1 MKSADLLSQIQPKKI
16 LLIKPSAIGD
26 VVHGLPVLNLMR
38 RRWPTAHIAWML
50 TPLCAGLLEGHPQ
63 LDEIILFQRR
73 QFGRGWRDPQAT
85 AGLWKFT
92 TALRKANFDLVVDL
106 QGLFRSG
113 FFAWT
118 TRAPFRVGFAEA
130 REAAGIFY
138 THRIPSSG
146 GERHPQH
153 SGGRHAV
160 ERNLDLAEAMG
171 CGRSPVEFSLPI
183 GEPEKKWVAEK
194 LGSLSGYAVLIPGTA
209 WETKRWPVER
219 FAALAD
225 MLRERHGLKIVAAGS
240 PDEISL
246 AEQIRPDLN
255 LAGQTSL
262 RQLTALIA
270 QANLIVAN
278 DSGPMHIAAAL
289 QRPLITPFG
298 PTNPDLT
305 GPYRRPDAVVRLD
318 IPCSPCYSRKCSHT
332 SCLRLLNTDVMT
344 ELVNQQ
350 LAQ

>member
-1 MKSADLLSQIQPKKI
+1 MKSADSLLQIQPKKI

-38 RRWPTAHIAWML
+38 RRWPSAHIAWML

-63 LDEIILFQRR
+63 LDEIILFHRR
-73 QFGRGWRDPQAT
+73 LFGRGWYDPLA
-85 AGLWKFT
+85 AVGLLKFT
-92 TALRKANFDLVVDL
+92 SGLHRRKFGLVVDL
-106 QGLFRSG
+106 QGLFRTG
-113 FFAWT
+113 YFAAAT
-118 TRAPFRVGFAEA
+118 HAPVRVGFAEA
-130 REAAGIFY
+130 REGAGIFY
-138 THRIPSSG
+138 THRISSPG
-146 GERHPQH
+146 GERHPQR

-160 ERNLDLAEAMG
+160 DRNLDLAEALG

-183 GEPEKKWVAEK
+183 GEQEKKWVAENT
-194 LGSLSGYAVLIPGTA
+194 GSLGPYAVLIPGTI

-225 MLRERHGLKIVAAGS
+225 ILREQHGLKIIAAGS
-240 PDEISL
+240 RDEMSL
-246 AEQIRPDLN
+246 AEQIHPDLN
-255 LAGQTSL
+255 LAGQTTL

-270 QANLIVAN
+270 QANLVVAN

-289 QRPLITPFG
+289 HRPLITPFG

-305 GPYRRPDAVVRLD
+305 GPYKRSDTVVRLD

-332 SCLRLLNTDVMT
+332 SCLRLLET
-344 ELVNQQ
+344 EVVAEMVNRQLVR
-350 LAQ
+350 